1 MSLHELRASL
11 GVVRSGVTDTAA
23 QAAHARELLE
33 EYRHALLSVQSGTG
47 ADTSGQPWLP
57 PPLARAFDQLDEHI
71 AQLGNVESALNQYE
85 ARL

>member
-11 GVVRSGVTDTAA
+11 SVVRSGLTDTSA

-33 EYRHALLSVQSGTG
+33 EYRRALLSVQSGTG
-47 ADTSGQPWLP
+47 ADASGRPWLP

-85 ARL
+85 TRL

>member
-11 GVVRSGVTDTAA
+11 DLVRTGVSDTTA

-33 EYRHALLSVQSGTG
+33 EYRHALLRVQSGSG
-47 ADTSGQPWLP
+47 AGVAGEPWLP
-57 PPLARAFDQLDEHI
+57 PPLARAFDQLDEHL

-85 ARL
+85 TRL